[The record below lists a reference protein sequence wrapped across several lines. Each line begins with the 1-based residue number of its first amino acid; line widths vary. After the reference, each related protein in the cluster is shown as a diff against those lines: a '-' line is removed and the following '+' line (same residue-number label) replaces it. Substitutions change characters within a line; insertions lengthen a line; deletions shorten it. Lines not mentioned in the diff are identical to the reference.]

1 MLSLINLQFNQTKK
15 YNRVMLN
22 GEGSEKGKKATIG
35 LISSVDIKVKS
46 KNKEDTALLLFFLS
60 EITSNHTI
68 YRQNARVLETRNF
81 TLAYMKGWVWRGE
94 GGHRD
99 DFVRTKISWMNS
111 TGVLVLERPYLG
123 RVAGHL

>member
-1 MLSLINLQFNQTKK
+1 
-15 YNRVMLN
+15 MLN
-22 GEGSEKGKKATIG
+22 GEGSEKGKKAAIG

-46 KNKEDTALLLFFLS
+46 KNKEDSALLLFFLS
-60 EITSNHTI
+60 EITVNHTI

-81 TLAYMKGWVWRGE
+81 TMAYMKAGRGAGRGRE
-94 GGHRD
+94 TYGRFCQNQNFSMH
-99 DFVRTKISWMNS
+99 S

>member
-1 MLSLINLQFNQTKK
+1 
-15 YNRVMLN
+15 MLN
-22 GEGSEKGKKATIG
+22 GEGSEEGKKATIS

-46 KNKEDTALLLFFLS
+46 KKKDSALLLFFLP
-60 EITSNHTI
+60 EISGNHTI
-68 YRQNARVLETRNF
+68 YRQNARVLETRNL
-81 TLAYMKGWVWRGE
+81 TSAYMKGVGVGV
-94 GGHRD
+94 GGPMD